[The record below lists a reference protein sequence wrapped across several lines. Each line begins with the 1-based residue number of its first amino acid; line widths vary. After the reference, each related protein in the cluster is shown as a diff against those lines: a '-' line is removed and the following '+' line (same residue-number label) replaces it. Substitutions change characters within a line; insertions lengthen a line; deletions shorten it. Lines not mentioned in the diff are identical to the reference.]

1 MSAVGTGQVGDMVF
15 VKESLLGEYRTKGCP
30 VFTASSNRS
39 MDGEGNLRVRDDG
52 RKKESVGTSTVA
64 AANPCD
70 TQGKG
75 AVHQDDFRGIAAIPH
90 EAAGMAAGTGDEG
103 EIKGKNRFIIK
114 ILGKKVVVFCFN
126 GYHKY

>member
-1 MSAVGTGQVGDMVF
+1 
-15 VKESLLGEYRTKGCP
+15 
-30 VFTASSNRS
+30 

-75 AVHQDDFRGIAAIPH
+75 AVHQDDFTGIAAIPH

-103 EIKGKNRFIIK
+103 EDQ
-114 ILGKKVVVFCFN
+114 GKKSF
-126 GYHKY
+126 YHKNPGKKGCSFLFQLLS

>member
-1 MSAVGTGQVGDMVF
+1 MVF
-15 VKESLLGEYRTKGCP
+15 VKVGLPVEYRTEGAP
-30 VFTASSNRS
+30 VFTALCNRN
-39 MDGEGNLRVRDDG
+39 MDGEEDLRVRDDG

-75 AVHQDDFRGIAAIPH
+75 AVRQDDFTGIAAIPH

-126 GYHKY
+126 CYHKY